1 VGTVCS
7 AGVTHEEL
15 RPLLAGYAAGTLDE
29 AGCEAVRRHLAG
41 GCVACLR
48 DVFDRPVGCPGPPRA
63 RRRPRRGPPPRRG
76 LRVLAVGIGVA
87 LAALGVR
94 AISDLRGTA
103 ARVSALETQR
113 GALSVRVAALEHDA
127 EAARRELEA
136 ARAEAAELARAV
148 HATAEAD
155 AEQGRQLETAET
167 RVAGLARM
175 LGARQREIRRLRTEA
190 DARGTL
196 AALLGAPGLE
206 VLPLAAVAPFRDVR
220 GHVLW
225 HPTQDTVLLCAS
237 GLPLLPAGS
246 SYQVR
251 LAFDED
257 REQAGP
263 SFRPTGAARSRSRSG
278 SAEPPSAAR
287 RARPPRAG
295 RRARA
300 RRRPFPLTSVY
311 GAISR
316 PERPL
321 RKARVS
327 VEQRFASSPAAAL

>member
-1 VGTVCS
+1 
-7 AGVTHEEL
+7 
-15 RPLLAGYAAGTLDE
+15 
-29 AGCEAVRRHLAG
+29 
-41 GCVACLR
+41 
-48 DVFDRPVGCPGPPRA
+48 
-63 RRRPRRGPPPRRG
+63 
-76 LRVLAVGIGVA
+76 
-87 LAALGVR
+87 
-94 AISDLRGTA
+94 
-103 ARVSALETQR
+103 VSALETQR

-263 SFRPTGAARSRSRSG
+263 SFRPDGRGALALAIRLGRAAERCTPCASSSSRPPSPCSPAPVPADQCLRGDQPARAPAAEGAGLGRAAVRVVAGAA
-278 SAEPPSAAR
+278 
-287 RARPPRAG
+287 
-295 RRARA
+295 
-300 RRRPFPLTSVY
+300 L
-311 GAISR
+311 
-316 PERPL
+316 
-321 RKARVS
+321 
-327 VEQRFASSPAAAL
+327 

>member
-48 DVFDRPVGCPGPPRA
+48 DVFDRPVGLPRTPASPPA
-63 RRRPRRGPPPRRG
+63 PAPRPTPPRRG

-113 GALSVRVAALEHDA
+113 GALSERVAALEHDV

-155 AEQGRQLETAET
+155 AEQRRQLEAAEV
-167 RVAGLARM
+167 RAAGLARM

-225 HPTQDTVLLCAS
+225 HPTQDTVLLYAS

-263 SFRPTGAARSRSRSG
+263 SFRPDGRGALALAIPLGRAAERLHAVRVLLEPAAEPVLAGARSR
-278 SAEPPSAAR
+278 
-287 RARPPRAG
+287 
-295 RRARA
+295 
-300 RRRPFPLTSVY
+300 
-311 GAISR
+311 
-316 PERPL
+316 
-321 RKARVS
+321 
-327 VEQRFASSPAAAL
+327 

>member
-1 VGTVCS
+1 MGTVCS

-15 RPLLAGYAAGTLDE
+15 RPLLADYAAGTLDE

-48 DVFDRPVGCPGPPRA
+48 DVFDRPVGLPRTPASPPA
-63 RRRPRRGPPPRRG
+63 PAPRPAPRRRG
-76 LRVLAVGIGVA
+76 LRVLALAVGLGLA
-87 LAALGVR
+87 LAAPI
-94 AISDLRGTA
+94 AALRGTA

-113 GALSVRVAALEHDA
+113 GALSARVAALEHDV

-155 AEQGRQLETAET
+155 AEQRRQLEAAEA
-167 RVAGLARM
+167 RAAGLARM
-175 LGARQREIRRLRTEA
+175 LGARQREVRRLRTEA
-190 DARGTL
+190 DAHGTL

-206 VLPLAAVAPFRDVR
+206 VLPLAAVAPFRDPR

-225 HPTQDTVLLCAS
+225 HPTQDTVLLYAS
-237 GLPLLPAGS
+237 GLPLLPASS

-251 LAFDED
+251 LAFDEG

-263 SFRPTGAARSRSRSG
+263 SFRPDGRGALALAIRLGRAAERLHAVRVLLEPA
-278 SAEPPSAAR
+278 AEPVLAGAR
-287 RARPPRAG
+287 
-295 RRARA
+295 
-300 RRRPFPLTSVY
+300 
-311 GAISR
+311 
-316 PERPL
+316 
-321 RKARVS
+321 
-327 VEQRFASSPAAAL
+327 